1 MENTNT
7 NFGNLFGTIQ
17 LLNEDH
23 LEAIL
28 TTMNKEYATY
38 YIIESVKAAYLRVAY
53 TIGEVEIISKAIRTI
68 SSQKDGVENNMDV
81 VENQSNNS
89 PGFSPE

>member
-23 LEAIL
+23 LDAIL

-38 YIIESVKAAYLRVAY
+38 YIIESVKAAYLRGAF
-53 TIGEVEIISKAIRTI
+53 TIGEVEVISKAIRTI
-68 SSQKDGVENNMDV
+68 SSQEKSVDHNMNV
-81 VENQSNNS
+81 VENQSNDS